1 MFTKKWTNGPFLV
14 CEDMEPTGWTEA
26 SPIVMTPF
34 ELKTH
39 LLKESDLLE
48 DGSPKRFMV
57 WDNLAGRLT
66 YFDSETGFGKVRMD
80 EADGREGSFAGE
92 SRAWLPS
99 RFCH

>member
-1 MFTKKWTNGPFLV
+1 
-14 CEDMEPTGWTEA
+14 
-26 SPIVMTPF
+26 MTPF

-66 YFDSETGFGKVRMD
+66 YFDSETGFWEGENGRSRRPGRKLRRRISRLASIKVLSLILLR
-80 EADGREGSFAGE
+80 ST
-92 SRAWLPS
+92 LK
-99 RFCH
+99 